1 MLLQKEVED
10 FLRISPLIL
19 PELLGDAKI
28 GKTDYDDEMAVIPVT
43 LKAKFD
49 LEEVMD
55 FLEDQMELTIL
66 YHFVPSTHTTYGHQC
81 CAYSDVRFGHM
92 YKIHAVT
99 NESGLVESLT
109 VTVFSSL
116 EVMATNLMGD
126 IESHEKRGKFLH
138 KRTKQQLLVEF
149 Q

>member
-1 MLLQKEVED
+1 MTLQKEVED
-10 FLRISPLIL
+10 FIRIAPLIL
-19 PELLGDAKI
+19 PELLGDVNP
-28 GKTDYDDEMAVIPVT
+28 GETDYDDEVAVIPYT
-43 LKAKFD
+43 LKSQYD
-49 LEEVMD
+49 IEEVMD
-55 FLEDQMELTIL
+55 FLEDQMEMTIL

-92 YKIHAVT
+92 FKIHAVT
-99 NESGLVESLT
+99 DEHGLIGSLT

-116 EVMATNLMGD
+116 EIMATNLMSD
-126 IESHEKRGKFLH
+126 IDSHEKRGRFLY

>member
-1 MLLQKEVED
+1 MLLQKEVGN
-10 FLRISPLIL
+10 FLQLAPLIL
-19 PELLGDAKI
+19 PELLGEAKV
-28 GKTDYDDEMAVIPVT
+28 GETDYDDELAVIPYT
-43 LKAKFD
+43 TKGKFE

-92 YKIHAVT
+92 FKIHAVT
-99 NESGLVESLT
+99 NDAGLVESLT
-109 VTVFSSL
+109 ATVFSSL
-116 EVMATNLMGD
+116 EVMATNLISD
-126 IESHEKRGKFLH
+126 LESHEKRGKFIY
-138 KRTKQQLLVEF
+138 KRTKHELLVEF